1 MGAAPDSLRIGV
13 TPGSLD
19 PALIARHR
27 GRRPPALEAERKK
40 AFNPGALA
48 DDNTREVWWNRRRD
62 PSAAGGIMP
71 KTLLL
76 ADDSVTIQKVVGLSF
91 ANEDVSLLTVDNGDD
106 AIAQVR
112 SAHPDIVLADVVM
125 PGKNGYEVCEAI
137 KSDPA
142 FRHIPVLLL
151 TGTFEAFDE
160 ERARRVGA
168 DGHITKPFEAQA
180 LVDTVNG
187 LLAKRAKP
195 AAQPAP
201 APATPAPG
209 PTRAPAASA
218 AAAIAPGGSAVPV
231 EEEAY
236 DFFDDELLNEGEL
249 GLADPQ
255 TEAQHETTGDGQRTM
270 LLDRADPGGEA
281 FELGEEAEV
290 GLDFGEPTR
299 DAARSQTGA
308 PLASSAPAPT
318 RPLTETA
325 APHSAP
331 EATVALFADDPD
343 GPWQSDPVQ
352 QGGLEDELSGLEVED
367 TLGATGGGASATVA
381 FFEDEPVPVGRSVAA
396 STGAVSSPR
405 LADDP
410 LTRLDPDDLARET
423 VLDPAAGRGHDVSWS
438 DLGDPL
444 AAPDPGASMR
454 GMSQS
459 DHTPTAPTLTQ
470 LAPPRLT
477 PPARVVPEASVPAPQ
492 APSQAPLSPEPFRM
506 PAAPA
511 VTSSGLIEPVQMA
524 GASRPTT
531 PDISP
536 VMRQRIHDTLEKV
549 AWEAF
554 SDLSDTIVRQVLE
567 RFEAIAWEVI
577 PQMAEALVREEIRRM
592 KGEEE

>member
-1 MGAAPDSLRIGV
+1 
-13 TPGSLD
+13 
-19 PALIARHR
+19 
-27 GRRPPALEAERKK
+27 
-40 AFNPGALA
+40 
-48 DDNTREVWWNRRRD
+48 
-62 PSAAGGIMP
+62 MP

-112 SAHPDIVLADVVM
+112 AARPDIVLADVVM

-187 LLAKRAKP
+187 LLAKGAKP
-195 AAQPAP
+195 AAQPAAAAAP
-201 APATPAPG
+201 APPAAPV
-209 PTRAPAASA
+209 RAPAVSSASA
-218 AAAIAPGGSAVPV
+218 VAPGGSAVPV

-255 TEAQHETTGDGQRTM
+255 TEPAHEATDDGQRTM
-270 LLDRADPGGEA
+270 LLGRSDPGGAA
-281 FELGEEAEV
+281 FDLGEEEV
-290 GLDFGEPTR
+290 ALDFGEPLK
-299 DAARSQTGA
+299 APGRSQTGGPSA
-308 PLASSAPAPT
+308 TSAPALT
-318 RPLTETA
+318 RPLAQTA
-325 APHSAP
+325 APRSAP
-331 EATVALFADDPD
+331 EATAALFADDPD
-343 GPWQSDPVQ
+343 GPWQSDPVPG
-352 QGGLEDELSGLEVED
+352 GGLEAELTGLEVED
-367 TLGATGGGASATVA
+367 PLGATGGGAGATVA
-381 FFEDEPVPVGRSVAA
+381 FFEDEQRPLPRSAAVPTKGVA
-396 STGAVSSPR
+396 SPR
-405 LADDP
+405 LAEDP

-423 VLDPAAGRGHDVSWS
+423 VLDPAAGRDHDVSWS

-444 AAPDPGASMR
+444 AAPDPGSSMR
-454 GMSQS
+454 GLSQG

-470 LAPPRLT
+470 PAPPRT
-477 PPARVVPEASVPAPQ
+477 TAPGRVPTQARPSAPPQPPR
-492 APSQAPLSPEPFRM
+492 LPEPPRA
-506 PAAPA
+506 PAAP
-511 VTSSGLIEPVQMA
+511 GIA
-524 GASRPTT
+524 GAAPTAPVPAAGAAKSAT
-531 PDISP
+531 PDLSP

>member
-1 MGAAPDSLRIGV
+1 
-13 TPGSLD
+13 
-19 PALIARHR
+19 
-27 GRRPPALEAERKK
+27 
-40 AFNPGALA
+40 
-48 DDNTREVWWNRRRD
+48 
-62 PSAAGGIMP
+62 MP

-112 SAHPDIVLADVVM
+112 SARPDIVLADVVM

-187 LLAKRAKP
+187 LLAKSPKP

-201 APATPAPG
+201 APAPASPG
-209 PTRAPAASA
+209 PVRAPVAPVASA
-218 AAAIAPGGSAVPV
+218 AAAIAPGGSSVPV

-236 DFFDDELLNEGEL
+236 DFFDDDLLNEGEL

-270 LLDRADPGGEA
+270 LLDRGGPGGAA
-281 FELGEEAEV
+281 FDLGEGEEV
-290 GLDFGEPTR
+290 GLDFGEPVS
-299 DAARSQTGA
+299 DAGRLQGGA
-308 PLASSAPAPT
+308 PLASSGPAPT
-318 RPLTETA
+318 RPISEAA
-325 APHSAP
+325 APRSAP
-331 EATVALFADDPD
+331 EATAAIFADDPD

-367 TLGATGGGASATVA
+367 ALGATGSGASATVA
-381 FFEDEPVPVGRSVAA
+381 FFEDEPAPLRRSAA
-396 STGAVSSPR
+396 PSTGTASSPR

-444 AAPDPGASMR
+444 AAPDPGVSMR
-454 GMSQS
+454 SMSQS

-477 PPARVVPEASVPAPQ
+477 PPARAASEPSASAPQ
-492 APSQAPLSPEPFRM
+492 ALSPTPRSPEPLRM

-511 VTSSGLIEPVQMA
+511 VTSGGPTEPVQGA

>member
-1 MGAAPDSLRIGV
+1 
-13 TPGSLD
+13 
-19 PALIARHR
+19 
-27 GRRPPALEAERKK
+27 
-40 AFNPGALA
+40 
-48 DDNTREVWWNRRRD
+48 
-62 PSAAGGIMP
+62 MP

-187 LLAKRAKP
+187 LLAKSAKP
-195 AAQPAP
+195 AAQPVPAP
-201 APATPAPG
+201 APAPPEFV
-209 PTRAPAASA
+209 RAPVASA

-255 TEAQHETTGDGQRTM
+255 TETQNETTGDGQRTM
-270 LLDRADPGGEA
+270 LLDRPDPSGA
-281 FELGEEAEV
+281 TFDLGEGEEV
-290 GLDFGEPTR
+290 GLDFGEPALDPVR
-299 DAARSQTGA
+299 MPTGA
-308 PLASSAPAPT
+308 PLISSAPPT

-325 APHSAP
+325 APRSGP
-331 EATVALFADDPD
+331 EATVAIFADDPD
-343 GPWQSDPVQ
+343 GPWQGDSVQ
-352 QGGLEDELSGLEVED
+352 HGGLEDELSGLEVED
-367 TLGATGGGASATVA
+367 ALGATGGGGAGTVA
-381 FFEDEPVPVGRSVAA
+381 LFEDEPMPMGRSAA
-396 STGAVSSPR
+396 APTTA
-405 LADDP
+405 LASARPAEDP
-410 LTRLDPDDLARET
+410 LSRLDPDDLARET
-423 VLDPAAGRGHDVSWS
+423 VLDPEAGRGHDVSWS
-438 DLGDPL
+438 DLGEPL
-444 AAPDPGASMR
+444 APPDRGVSMR

-459 DHTPTAPTLTQ
+459 DHTPTAPTLTPTAPTLTQ
-470 LAPPRLT
+470 LPPPRIN
-477 PPARVVPEASVPAPQ
+477 PPARLASEPSAPAPQ
-492 APSQAPLSPEPFRM
+492 PLSQIPRAQEPLRM
-506 PAAPA
+506 PAAP
-511 VTSSGLIEPVQMA
+511 VVPRGGPTEPVQTA
-524 GASRPTT
+524 GSSRPTT

>member
-1 MGAAPDSLRIGV
+1 
-13 TPGSLD
+13 
-19 PALIARHR
+19 
-27 GRRPPALEAERKK
+27 
-40 AFNPGALA
+40 
-48 DDNTREVWWNRRRD
+48 
-62 PSAAGGIMP
+62 MP

-112 SAHPDIVLADVVM
+112 ASRPDIVLADVVM
-125 PGKNGYEVCEAI
+125 PGKNGYEVCEVI

-187 LLAKRAKP
+187 LLAKSAKP
-195 AAQPAP
+195 APKPAPQPAP
-201 APATPAPG
+201 ASAAAVPAPA
-209 PTRAPAASA
+209 RAPATAASSV
-218 AAAIAPGGSAVPV
+218 APGGSAVPV

-255 TEAQHETTGDGQRTM
+255 TEAPAPEATGEAQRTM
-270 LLDRADPGGEA
+270 LLERTGGA
-281 FELGEEAEV
+281 AIDLGEEEEV
-290 GLDFGEPTR
+290 GLEFGEPGG
-299 DAARSQTGA
+299 DLSGSQSG
-308 PLASSAPAPT
+308 PQRASSAPAAT
-318 RPLTETA
+318 RPIPGA
-325 APHSAP
+325 APQRSVS
-331 EATVALFADDPD
+331 EATVAIFADDPD
-343 GPWQSDPVQ
+343 GPWQRDSVPP
-352 QGGLEDELSGLEVED
+352 GGLADELPGLDVED
-367 TLGATGGGASATVA
+367 ALGATGSGASATVA
-381 FFEDEPVPVGRSVAA
+381 LFEDEPVPVGPTATRRAAATTRSEVPRAGVSTAA
-396 STGAVSSPR
+396 GSSPR
-405 LADDP
+405 PKEDP
-410 LTRLDPDDLARET
+410 LSRLDADDLARET

-444 AAPDPGASMR
+444 SAPDSGVSRR

-470 LAPPRLT
+470 
-477 PPARVVPEASVPAPQ
+477 PASARPAPAARAASEPV
-492 APSQAPLSPEPFRM
+492 APRPSAPAPAPRSPEPPRM
-506 PAAPA
+506 PAVPSQTSGAPA
-511 VTSSGLIEPVQMA
+511 QPAQSAS
-524 GASRPTT
+524 SRPTT
-531 PDISP
+531 PDLSP

-577 PQMAEALVREEIRRM
+577 PQMAEVLVREEIRRM

>member
-1 MGAAPDSLRIGV
+1 
-13 TPGSLD
+13 
-19 PALIARHR
+19 
-27 GRRPPALEAERKK
+27 
-40 AFNPGALA
+40 
-48 DDNTREVWWNRRRD
+48 
-62 PSAAGGIMP
+62 MP

-187 LLAKRAKP
+187 LLAKS
-195 AAQPAP
+195 AQPAP
-201 APATPAPG
+201 QAVPAPTATSPG
-209 PTRAPAASA
+209 PVRAPVAST

-236 DFFDDELLNEGEL
+236 DFFDDDLLNEGEL

-270 LLDRADPGGEA
+270 LLDRADPGGAA
-281 FELGEEAEV
+281 FDLGEGEEV
-290 GLDFGEPTR
+290 GLDFGEPASDVGR
-299 DAARSQTGA
+299 LQKGA
-308 PLASSAPAPT
+308 PPAPSAPAPT
-318 RPLTETA
+318 RPLGETA
-325 APHSAP
+325 APRSAP
-331 EATVALFADDPD
+331 EATAAIFADDPD

-352 QGGLEDELSGLEVED
+352 QGGFEDELSGLEVED
-367 TLGATGGGASATVA
+367 ALGATGGGANSTVA
-381 FFEDEPVPVGRSVAA
+381 FFEDEPVALGRPAASSTGAA
-396 STGAVSSPR
+396 STSR

-410 LTRLDPDDLARET
+410 LTRLDPEDLARET

-444 AAPDPGASMR
+444 AAPDPGVSMR
-454 GMSQS
+454 SMSQS

-470 LAPPRLT
+470 LAPRLT
-477 PPARVVPEASVPAPQ
+477 PPTRAAAPSAPAPQ
-492 APSQAPLSPEPFRM
+492 APPPVPRSPEPLRA
-506 PAAPA
+506 PTAPA
-511 VTSSGLIEPVQMA
+511 VTSGGPTEPVQTTA
-524 GASRPTT
+524 SSRPTT

>member
-1 MGAAPDSLRIGV
+1 VDP
-13 TPGSLD
+13 PGE
-19 PALIARHR
+19 R
-27 GRRPPALEAERKK
+27 GLEAEPKK
-40 AFNPGALA
+40 AFNLGALA
-48 DDNTREVWWNRRRD
+48 DDNTREGWWNRRRD

-187 LLAKRAKP
+187 LLAKSAKP

-201 APATPAPG
+201 APAPAVA
-209 PTRAPAASA
+209 APPRA
-218 AAAIAPGGSAVPV
+218 AAATTASPVAPGGSAVPV

-255 TEAQHETTGDGQRTM
+255 TEAQHETTGNGQRTM
-270 LLDRADPGGEA
+270 LLERSDPGAA
-281 FELGEEAEV
+281 FELGEEEEV
-290 GLDFGEPTR
+290 GLDFGEPV
-299 DAARSQTGA
+299 DLGRSQPQRA
-308 PLASSAPAPT
+308 PLASSAPAQT
-318 RPLTETA
+318 RPLSETA
-325 APHSAP
+325 AARSGP
-331 EATVALFADDPD
+331 ESTVAIFADDPD

-352 QGGLEDELSGLEVED
+352 RGGLGDELSGLEVED
-367 TLGATGGGASATVA
+367 ALGATGGGASTTTAL
-381 FFEDEPVPVGRSVAA
+381 FEDEPIPKARSAAKTPSVA
-396 STGAVSSPR
+396 SPR

-410 LTRLDPDDLARET
+410 LSRLDADDLARET

-438 DLGDPL
+438 DLGDPI
-444 AAPDPGASMR
+444 AAGPGVSAR
-454 GMSQS
+454 ATSQG
-459 DHTPTAPTLTQ
+459 DHTPTAPTLNQ
-470 LAPPRLT
+470 LAASRGAPPPRVTSPPSAPSLPPLSQALRGPEPLPT
-477 PPARVVPEASVPAPQ
+477 PPAPG
-492 APSQAPLSPEPFRM
+492 LTG
-506 PAAPA
+506 AAPR
-511 VTSSGLIEPVQMA
+511 EPGASA
-524 GASRPTT
+524 GASRATM
-531 PDISP
+531 PDVSP

>member
-1 MGAAPDSLRIGV
+1 
-13 TPGSLD
+13 
-19 PALIARHR
+19 
-27 GRRPPALEAERKK
+27 
-40 AFNPGALA
+40 
-48 DDNTREVWWNRRRD
+48 
-62 PSAAGGIMP
+62 MP

-112 SAHPDIVLADVVM
+112 ASRPDIVLADVVM

-187 LLAKRAKP
+187 LLAKSAKP
-195 AAQPAP
+195 AAKPAPQPAP
-201 APATPAPG
+201 AAVVAAPTPARPSA
-209 PTRAPAASA
+209 TATAAV
-218 AAAIAPGGSAVPV
+218 APGGSAVPV

-255 TEAQHETTGDGQRTM
+255 TEAPHETTGEAQRTM
-270 LLDRADPGGEA
+270 LLERTGGA
-281 FELGEEAEV
+281 AIDLGEDEEV
-290 GLDFGEPTR
+290 GLEFGEPGG
-299 DAARSQTGA
+299 DLSHSQSGPQPAA
-308 PLASSAPAPT
+308 SAPAPT
-318 RPLTETA
+318 RPMPEA
-325 APHSAP
+325 APRRPMS
-331 EATVALFADDPD
+331 EATVAIFADDPD
-343 GPWQSDPVQ
+343 GSWQRDSVPP
-352 QGGLEDELSGLEVED
+352 GALADELPGLDVED
-367 TLGATGGGASATVA
+367 ALAATGSGASTTVGL
-381 FFEDEPVPVGRSVAA
+381 FEDEPLPVGPARRAAATTRSEVPRSGAP
-396 STGAVSSPR
+396 TGPSASPR
-405 LADDP
+405 PKEDP
-410 LTRLDPDDLARET
+410 LSRLDADDLARET

-444 AAPDPGASMR
+444 GTPDPGNSRR
-454 GMSQS
+454 GTSQNSQS

-470 LAPPRLT
+470 
-477 PPARVVPEASVPAPQ
+477 PASARPAPAARAASDPG
-492 APSQAPLSPEPFRM
+492 APR

-511 VTSSGLIEPVQMA
+511 AVARSPEPLRTPAAPSPTS
-524 GASRPTT
+524 GAPAQPAQSASLRPAT
-531 PDISP
+531 PDLSP

-577 PQMAEALVREEIRRM
+577 PQMAEVLVREEIRRM

>member
-1 MGAAPDSLRIGV
+1 
-13 TPGSLD
+13 
-19 PALIARHR
+19 
-27 GRRPPALEAERKK
+27 
-40 AFNPGALA
+40 
-48 DDNTREVWWNRRRD
+48 
-62 PSAAGGIMP
+62 MP

-187 LLAKRAKP
+187 LLTKSAKP
-195 AAQPAP
+195 AQATAPAP
-201 APATPAPG
+201 APA
-209 PTRAPAASA
+209 APAQARPPAVSA

-236 DFFDDELLNEGEL
+236 DFFDDDLLNEGEL

-255 TEAQHETTGDGQRTM
+255 TETQNETTGDSQRTM
-270 LLDRADPGGEA
+270 LLDRNHPAGQA
-281 FELGEEAEV
+281 FDLGEEEEV
-290 GLDFGEPTR
+290 GLDFAVPA
-299 DAARSQTGA
+299 DDRSRSRSGMPA
-308 PLASSAPAPT
+308 VPVSAPAT
-318 RPLTETA
+318 RPLPEGA
-325 APHSAP
+325 QRSAP
-331 EATVALFADDPD
+331 EATAAIFADDPD
-343 GPWQSDPVQ
+343 GPWQSDPAQ
-352 QGGLEDELSGLEVED
+352 PGGLEEELSGLDSED
-367 TLGATGGGASATVA
+367 ALGATGSGAGSTVA
-381 FFEDEPVPVGRSVAA
+381 FFEDEIVSLGRS
-396 STGAVSSPR
+396 GAPTSGALSNAR
-405 LADDP
+405 LGEDP
-410 LTRLDPDDLARET
+410 LTRLDGDDLARET

-444 AAPDPGASMR
+444 AAPDRGTSMR
-454 GMSQS
+454 SMSQS

-470 LAPPRLT
+470 PTPPRPTVPTTSRPAVPT
-477 PPARVVPEASVPAPQ
+477 PPRPAVPTPPRPAVPRPTPPPRPALEQSAAPTPAPAQ
-492 APSQAPLSPEPFRM
+492 APRKPEPLR
-506 PAAPA
+506 APA
-511 VTSSGLIEPVQMA
+511 TPGVASAGPTEPAPSSS
-524 GASRPTT
+524 ASRST
-531 PDISP
+531 PPDLSP

-567 RFEAIAWEVI
+567 RVEAVAWEVI
-577 PQMAEALVREEIRRM
+577 PHMAEALVREEIRRM